1 MPVLVERRINGKK
14 NRLVLL
20 YREIPEKMQVL
31 LRNEKY
37 RLERSDENIRNAV
50 KFRIEKEKNRLDMMR
65 NVIDLISP
73 ESVLRRGY
81 SLTLKDGKVINSVKD
96 VLPGDKLETWLAD
109 GRIESNV
116 EKIKKDKR

>member
-1 MPVLVERRINGKK
+1 
-14 NRLVLL
+14 
-20 YREIPEKMQVL
+20 
-31 LRNEKY
+31 
-37 RLERSDENIRNAV
+37 
-50 KFRIEKEKNRLDMMR
+50 MR

>member
-1 MPVLVERRINGKK
+1 MPVLVERRINGEK

-37 RLERSDENIRNAV
+37 RLERSGENIRNAV
-50 KFRIEKEKNRLDMMR
+50 KFRIEKEKNRLDMMW

-96 VLPGDKLETWLAD
+96 ALPGDKLETWLAD

>member
-1 MPVLVERRINGKK
+1 
-14 NRLVLL
+14 
-20 YREIPEKMQVL
+20 MQVL